1 MQIDPET
8 AKLLDA
14 LLPNTGFDG
23 WTGTALRQA
32 LISLGR
38 DPGEAKL
45 LFAADTDM
53 IEAYFALADQ
63 RMIEAATGLEGGL
76 TARVRQIVTRR
87 LEQMA
92 GDKEAIRRA
101 ISRLTLP
108 TQAPRLARII
118 AASADSI
125 WFAAGDTSADFSW
138 YTKRFSLGSIWLATL
153 LFWLSDD
160 SAESEATLTFIDRR
174 LQGVGRIGKFRR
186 QTQERVR
193 DLLPFRFANRAEN
206 KAPEAPPSGVPT
218 QDTDGATR
226 EKDFAAKLSASRAAI
241 ERWNTERAGRLGSTL
256 GALLPDE
263 FALMRLYHAC
273 SPERRRNLLQ
283 TARDFAGQL

>member
-63 RMIEAATGLEGGL
+63 RMIEAAQGLEDGL

-101 ISRLTLP
+101 ISRLVLP
-108 TQAPRLARII
+108 TQAPRLARIT
-118 AASADSI
+118 AATADSI
-125 WFAAGDTSADFSW
+125 WYAAGDISADFSW

-153 LFWLSDD
+153 LFWLSDE
-160 SAESEATLTFIDRR
+160 SPEAESTLAFLNRR
-174 LQGVGRIGKFRR
+174 LAGAGQIGKFRAQATSR
-186 QTQERVR
+186 LTRF
-193 DLLPFRFANRAEN
+193 LPFR
-206 KAPEAPPSGVPT
+206 P
-218 QDTDGATR
+218 AT
-226 EKDFAAKLSASRAAI
+226 A
-241 ERWNTERAGRLGSTL
+241 
-256 GALLPDE
+256 
-263 FALMRLYHAC
+263 
-273 SPERRRNLLQ
+273 
-283 TARDFAGQL
+283 

>member
-32 LISLGR
+32 LINLGR
-38 DPGEAKL
+38 DPDEAKL

-53 IEAYFALADQ
+53 IQAYFALADQ
-63 RMIEAATGLEGGL
+63 RMIEAAAGMEGGL

-108 TQAPRLARII
+108 SQAPRLARII
-118 AASADSI
+118 AASTDSI

-138 YTKRFSLGSIWLATL
+138 YTKRFTLGAVWLATL

-160 SAESEATLTFIDRR
+160 SPEAEATLAFLNRR
-174 LQGVGRIGKFRR
+174 LEGVGRIGKFR
-186 QTQERVR
+186 TQASARLSR
-193 DLLPFRFANRAEN
+193 IIPRR
-206 KAPEAPPSGVPT
+206 P
-218 QDTDGATR
+218 AT
-226 EKDFAAKLSASRAAI
+226 A
-241 ERWNTERAGRLGSTL
+241 
-256 GALLPDE
+256 
-263 FALMRLYHAC
+263 
-273 SPERRRNLLQ
+273 
-283 TARDFAGQL
+283 

>member
-23 WTGTALRQA
+23 WTATALRQA
-32 LISLGR
+32 LTSLGR

-53 IEAYFALADQ
+53 ITAYFALADQ
-63 RMIEAATGLEGGL
+63 RMIEAAVGLEGGL
-76 TARVRQIVTRR
+76 TARVRQIVSLR

-101 ISRLTLP
+101 ISRLSLP
-108 TQAPRLARII
+108 AQAPRLARII
-118 AASADSI
+118 ASSADSI

-153 LFWLSDD
+153 LYWLSDD
-160 SAESEATLTFIDRR
+160 SPEAESTLAFLNRR
-174 LQGVGRIGKFRR
+174 LAGAGRIGKFRAQATAR
-186 QTQERVR
+186 LGR
-193 DLLPFRFANRAEN
+193 LLPFR
-206 KAPEAPPSGVPT
+206 PS
-218 QDTDGATR
+218 
-226 EKDFAAKLSASRAAI
+226 AA
-241 ERWNTERAGRLGSTL
+241 
-256 GALLPDE
+256 
-263 FALMRLYHAC
+263 
-273 SPERRRNLLQ
+273 
-283 TARDFAGQL
+283 

>member
-1 MQIDPET
+1 MEIDPET

-14 LLPNTGFDG
+14 LLPNTAFDG
-23 WTGTALRQA
+23 WTTQALRQA
-32 LISLGR
+32 LTSLGR
-38 DPGEAKL
+38 DPDEAKL
-45 LFAADTDM
+45 LFASDTDM

-76 TARVRQIVTRR
+76 TSRVRKTITLR

-108 TQAPRLARII
+108 SQAPRLARII

-138 YTKRFSLGSIWLATL
+138 YTKRFTLGTVWLATL

-160 SAESEATLTFIDRR
+160 SPEAEATLAFLNRR
-174 LQGVGRIGKFRR
+174 LEGVGRIGKARAKASERLSRLIPRR
-186 QTQERVR
+186 
-193 DLLPFRFANRAEN
+193 PA
-206 KAPEAPPSGVPT
+206 
-218 QDTDGATR
+218 
-226 EKDFAAKLSASRAAI
+226 
-241 ERWNTERAGRLGSTL
+241 W
-256 GALLPDE
+256 
-263 FALMRLYHAC
+263 
-273 SPERRRNLLQ
+273 
-283 TARDFAGQL
+283 TA